1 MCLLS
6 VKTVEEQIIVR
17 KTNPHLEENK
27 VLKEQKK
34 GGRTTKLSPMSKDL
48 NLRNPT

>member
-6 VKTVEEQIIVR
+6 VKTVEEQITVR

-27 VLKEQKK
+27 VVKEQKK
-34 GGRTTKLSPMSKDL
+34 GGEPQK
-48 NLRNPT
+48 